1 MFQTANKVKR
11 FSNLIGYLSAGKI
24 INWVKLQISYRLS
37 FFGWQR
43 LRNLSPSFISV
54 EASNYCNLH
63 CPECP
68 VGIQKKQKS
77 DKTTFDIDLYKKLV
91 DELKPTLQHI
101 ILYFQGEPFLH
112 RQLNELISY
121 AHEAR
126 IYTSTSTNGQFINEE
141 TAEKI
146 VLSGLDKLIISL
158 DGITQEAYQSY
169 RIGGDLQK
177 TLRGIEELVKW
188 KQRLKSATPLLEIQF
203 LVLKTNEH
211 QIKEVKKIGKKLGVD
226 RVRLKSAQLYDFKD
240 GNALMTSKNKHSRYK
255 KNKVGKYEIKG
266 SQSNRCWRLWSGAV
280 VNTKGDILPC
290 CFDKESE
297 YSFGNISTSESFYSC
312 WHNEKASDFRG
323 KILQNRKQFEI
334 CRNCT
339 T

>member
-1 MFQTANKVKR
+1 MFYSTIKVKR
-11 FSNLIGYLSAGKI
+11 FLNLIDYLSSDKI

-37 FFGWQR
+37 VFGW
-43 LRNLSPSFISV
+43 LRIKNLSPAFISV
-54 EASNYCNLH
+54 EASNYCNLR

-77 DKTTFDIDLYKKLV
+77 DKATLDIHLYKKLV
-91 DELKPTLQHI
+91 NELKPTLQHI

-112 RQLNELISY
+112 HQLHELISY
-121 AHEAR
+121 AHKAG

-141 TAEKI
+141 TAKKI

-177 TLRGIEELVKW
+177 TLQGIEELVKW
-188 KQRLKSATPLLEIQF
+188 KKLLKSATPLVEIQF

-211 QIKEVKKIGKKLGVD
+211 QIKEVKQLGKKLGVD
-226 RVRLKSAQLYDFKD
+226 KVRLKSAQLYDFEN
-240 GNALMTSKNKHSRYK
+240 GSALLTSINKYSRYK
-255 KNKVGKYEIKG
+255 KNKSGKYEIKNH
-266 SQSNRCWRLWSGAV
+266 QSNRCWRLWSGAV

-297 YSFGNISTSESFYSC
+297 YSFGNISIGESFLSC

-323 KILQNRKQFEI
+323 KILHNRKQFEI